1 MDSPNPFDGLDDRAV
16 LDYAIAALRRAQGAA
31 PGSPERLTHWGS
43 YELAN
48 AELQVRLYQHTL
60 NKIQEGGREDPA

>member
-1 MDSPNPFDGLDDRAV
+1 MEPQTPFLGLDDSAV

-31 PGSPERLTHWGS
+31 PGSRERLRHWAS

-48 AELQVRLYQHTL
+48 AELQTRLYQYTL
-60 NKIQEGGREDPA
+60 NKIQEDSS